1 MANIRLESYEVH
13 NAPRVNTGEEKIG
26 RAIQGASSQ
35 IGDVVETV
43 GKAFQ
48 QKRQKKLES
57 VFEAQKAATDQYQK
71 ELKVAQEQQDARDR
85 ILAADKL
92 GGVQREYTRRA
103 KELERTF
110 IGAKSSPEY
119 EKQKKAIFDE
129 LLSGAT
135 GGMSDK
141 VSKDMQKSGKTW
153 INAQLLADL
162 EKSYKEE
169 AEAANAA
176 ASNYA
181 NNAIASGAAYGENG
195 DIESAKVAFGMTR
208 QELKSFADQ
217 MAENSDLPMKEF
229 DANYMLSFLT
239 GAAKSDNP
247 ELAWE
252 MSKPEYL
259 ADFMGKDYE
268 KDKNY
273 FDTLSKNLRQHL
285 EKPLEYGRNRIA
297 LEKQK
302 EINQIKTNEAL
313 DFMNNPVIMG
323 ARLETVAQ
331 KNKFGDVS
339 TFKDFYDMHKGR
351 YPEYDPFKGNQK
363 LQSAHKIYKDKG
375 ADSSEF
381 QDALNTMSAA
391 EKFAFY
397 KGLDRLKESGLV
409 YRINELGLDEKAV
422 NLAFNRVDKL
432 IKAGASEDDALQ
444 QIFSEFSNGRIKT
457 DVVAKDFKIHDKET
471 EGNWIERQL
480 KRPIFNK
487 DAGRPVRI
495 IDLYKNITPE
505 EAEEYIKNGASK
517 TDIIRAQ
524 AEKLYENSGNVG
536 DGSISNA
543 DLHNLMK
550 QVAGITINEN
560 GDVDNNL
567 IKAFMAR
574 NYIQDHNASPE
585 QIQTFNKVIEKALTD
600 KNFKDGIAKLANK
613 PSFDD
618 MFVKTKGS
626 SARTYDKNGHE
637 SIWMGVGAMFRSKQD
652 DMNDYVENVGRDAY
666 IDAMALLAAGR
677 PDDAMAYYDQ
687 KVRQAYDFVKSD
699 IIDTEMVNRVL
710 AAGGKPIVPVNGQ
723 MSEIVGRDNNGEYI
737 LRNTGRKVN
746 GTF

>member
-1 MANIRLESYEVH
+1 MANVRLESYEVH
-13 NAPRVNTGEEKIG
+13 SAPRSNTGAENIG
-26 RAIQGASSQ
+26 RAIQSVGDD
-35 IGDVVETV
+35 IGRGIAQGGRESERRRNEMIREIQAADE
-43 GKAFQ
+43 AEA
-48 QKRQKKLES
+48 KRQAAED
-57 VFEAQKAATDQYQK
+57 KA
-71 ELKVAQEQQDARDR
+71 AQEQQEARDR

-92 GGVQREYTRRA
+92 GGVQREYTRRV

-110 IGAKSSPEY
+110 VGAKSSPEY

-141 VSKDMQKSGKTW
+141 VSKDMQKTGKTW
-153 INAQLLADL
+153 INSQLLADL

-208 QELKSFADQ
+208 QELKNFADK

-259 ADFMGKDYE
+259 ANFMGKDYE

-302 EINQIKTNEAL
+302 EINQVKTNEAL

-323 ARLETVAQ
+323 GRLETVAQ

-363 LQSAHKIYKDKG
+363 LQSAHKTYKDKG

-397 KGLDRLKESGLV
+397 KGLDRLKESGLA
-409 YRINELGLDEKAV
+409 YRINELGLAEDAV
-422 NLAFNRVDKL
+422 DLAFNRVDKL
-432 IKAGASEDDALQ
+432 IKAGASEEDALE
-444 QIFSEFSNGRIKT
+444 QIFSEFSTGRIKT
-457 DVVAKDFKIHDKET
+457 DVNASDFK
-471 EGNWIERQL
+471 N
-480 KRPIFNK
+480 
-487 DAGRPVRI
+487 VRLV
-495 IDLYKNITPE
+495 DLYKNITPE

-618 MFVKTKGS
+618 MFAKTHGTSKVSGI
-626 SARTYDKNGHE
+626 G
-637 SIWMGVGAMFRSKQD
+637 GFFRSRQD

-666 IDAMALLAAGR
+666 IGAMALLAADR

>member
-1 MANIRLESYEVH
+1 MANVRLESYEVH
-13 NAPRVNTGEEKIG
+13 SAPRSNTGAENIG
-26 RAIQGASSQ
+26 RAIQSVGDD
-35 IGDVVETV
+35 IGRGIAQGGRESERRRNEMIREIQAADEVE
-43 GKAFQ
+43 A
-48 QKRQKKLES
+48 KRQAAED
-57 VFEAQKAATDQYQK
+57 KA
-71 ELKVAQEQQDARDR
+71 AQEQQEARDR

-92 GGVQREYTRRA
+92 GGVQREYTRRV

-110 IGAKSSPEY
+110 VGAKSSPEY

-129 LLSGAT
+129 LLSGAS

-153 INAQLLADL
+153 INSQLLADL

-208 QELKSFADQ
+208 QELKNFADK

-302 EINQIKTNEAL
+302 EINQVKTNEAL

-323 ARLETVAQ
+323 GRLETVVQ

-351 YPEYDPFKGNQK
+351 YPEYDPFKDSEK
-363 LQSAHKIYKDKG
+363 LQAAYAIYKDKG
-375 ADSSEF
+375 SDSQEF
-381 QDALNTMSAA
+381 QDLLNTMSSE
-391 EKFAFY
+391 EKTAFTN
-397 KGLDRLKESGLV
+397 GLDELNKPGLTD
-409 YRINELGLDEKAV
+409 RINELGLAEDAV
-422 NLAFNRVDKL
+422 DLAFNRVDKL
-432 IKAGASEDDALQ
+432 IKAGASEEDALE
-444 QIFSEFSNGRIKT
+444 QIFSEFSTGRIKT
-457 DVVAKDFKIHDKET
+457 DVNASDFK
-471 EGNWIERQL
+471 N
-480 KRPIFNK
+480 
-487 DAGRPVRI
+487 VRLV
-495 IDLYKNITPE
+495 DLYKNITPE

-618 MFVKTKGS
+618 MFAKTHGTSKVSGI
-626 SARTYDKNGHE
+626 G
-637 SIWMGVGAMFRSKQD
+637 GFFRSRQD

-666 IDAMALLAAGR
+666 IGAMALLAADR

>member
-1 MANIRLESYEVH
+1 MANVRLESYEVH
-13 NAPRVNTGEEKIG
+13 SAPRSNTGAENIG
-26 RAIQGASSQ
+26 RAIQSVGDD
-35 IGDVVETV
+35 IGRGIAQGGRESERRRNEMIREIQAADE
-43 GKAFQ
+43 AEA
-48 QKRQKKLES
+48 KRQAAED
-57 VFEAQKAATDQYQK
+57 KA
-71 ELKVAQEQQDARDR
+71 AQEQQEARDR

-92 GGVQREYTRRA
+92 GGVQREYTRRV

-110 IGAKSSPEY
+110 VGAKSSPEY

-141 VSKDMQKSGKTW
+141 VSKDMQKTGKTW
-153 INAQLLADL
+153 INSQLLADL

-208 QELKSFADQ
+208 QELKNFADK

-259 ADFMGKDYE
+259 ANFMGKDYE

-302 EINQIKTNEAL
+302 EINQVKTNEAL

-323 ARLETVAQ
+323 GRLETVAQ

-351 YPEYDPFKGNQK
+351 YPDADPFKDSEK
-363 LQSAHKIYKDKG
+363 LQAAYAIYKDKG
-375 ADSSEF
+375 SDSQEF
-381 QDALNTMSAA
+381 QDLLNTMSS
-391 EKFAFY
+391 EEITAFNN
-397 KGLDRLKESGLV
+397 GLDELNKPGLTD
-409 YRINELGLDEKAV
+409 RINELGLAEDAV
-422 NLAFNRVDKL
+422 DLAFNRVDKL
-432 IKAGASEDDALQ
+432 IKAGASEEDALA
-444 QIFSEFSNGRIKT
+444 QIFSEFSTGRIKT
-457 DVVAKDFKIHDKET
+457 DINASDFK
-471 EGNWIERQL
+471 N
-480 KRPIFNK
+480 
-487 DAGRPVRI
+487 VRLV
-495 IDLYKNITPE
+495 DLYKNITPE

-618 MFVKTKGS
+618 MFAKTHGTSKVSGI
-626 SARTYDKNGHE
+626 G
-637 SIWMGVGAMFRSKQD
+637 GFFRSRQD

-666 IDAMALLAAGR
+666 IGAMALLAADR

>member
-13 NAPRVNTGEEKIG
+13 NAPRVNTGEEQIG
-26 RAIQGASSQ
+26 RAIQGVSSQ

-57 VFEAQKAATDQYQK
+57 EFEKEKAATDQYQK
-71 ELKVAQEQQDARDR
+71 ELKAAQEQQEARDR

-110 IGAKSSPEY
+110 VGAKSSPEY

-129 LLSGAT
+129 LLSGAA

-169 AEAANAA
+169 AKAANAA

-195 DIESAKVAFGMTR
+195 DVESAKVAFGMTR

-302 EINQIKTNEAL
+302 EINQVKTNEAL

-397 KGLDRLKESGLV
+397 KGLDRLKESGLT
-409 YRINELGLDEKAV
+409 YRINELGLAEDAV
-422 NLAFNRVDKL
+422 DLAFNRVDKL
-432 IKAGASEDDALQ
+432 IKAGASEEDALK
-444 QIFSEFSNGRIKT
+444 QIFSEFSTGRIKT
-457 DVVAKDFKIHDKET
+457 DVNASDFK
-471 EGNWIERQL
+471 N
-480 KRPIFNK
+480 
-487 DAGRPVRI
+487 VRLV
-495 IDLYKNITPE
+495 DLYKNITPE

-613 PSFDD
+613 TSFDD
-618 MFVKTKGS
+618 MFAKTKGS

-666 IDAMALLAAGR
+666 ISAMALLAAGR

>member
-1 MANIRLESYEVH
+1 MANVRLESYEVH
-13 NAPRVNTGEEKIG
+13 SAPRSNTGAENIG
-26 RAIQGASSQ
+26 RAIQSVGDD
-35 IGDVVETV
+35 IGRGIAQGGRESERRRNEMIREIQAADEVE
-43 GKAFQ
+43 A
-48 QKRQKKLES
+48 KRQAAED
-57 VFEAQKAATDQYQK
+57 KA
-71 ELKVAQEQQDARDR
+71 AQEQQEARDR

-92 GGVQREYTRRA
+92 GGVQREYTRRV

-110 IGAKSSPEY
+110 VGAKSSPEY

-129 LLSGAT
+129 LLSGAS

-153 INAQLLADL
+153 INSQLLADL

-208 QELKSFADQ
+208 QELKNFADK

-302 EINQIKTNEAL
+302 EINQVKTNEAL

-323 ARLETVAQ
+323 GRLETVVQ

-363 LQSAHKIYKDKG
+363 LQSAHKTYKDKG

-381 QDALNTMSAA
+381 QDALNTMSAT

-397 KGLDRLKESGLV
+397 KGLDRLKESGLA
-409 YRINELGLDEKAV
+409 YRINELGLAEDAV
-422 NLAFNRVDKL
+422 DLAFNRVDKL
-432 IKAGASEDDALQ
+432 IKAGVSEEDALE
-444 QIFSEFSNGRIKT
+444 QIFSEFSTGRIKT
-457 DVVAKDFKIHDKET
+457 DVNASDFK
-471 EGNWIERQL
+471 N
-480 KRPIFNK
+480 
-487 DAGRPVRI
+487 VRLV
-495 IDLYKNITPE
+495 DLYKNITPE

-550 QVAGITINEN
+550 QVAGITIDEN

-618 MFVKTKGS
+618 MFAKTHGTSKVSGI
-626 SARTYDKNGHE
+626 G
-637 SIWMGVGAMFRSKQD
+637 GFFRSRQD

-666 IDAMALLAAGR
+666 IGAMALLAAGR